1 MILFKIPI
9 DCYLIQKPTYKA
21 VDTGVFGFK
30 YYNYCLQMEMV
41 VVMTSEITIT
51 VVHTATKKKR
61 KKLKRLADL

>member
-1 MILFKIPI
+1 M
-9 DCYLIQKPTYKA
+9 IQKPTNKV

-51 VVHTATKKKR
+51 VVHTATKKKE
-61 KKLKRLADL
+61 KT